1 MTLLNDENESAAPA
15 ATSDLDGIV
24 TSLID
29 TLPEVSDHAIAEHEA
44 AQERN
49 SGANDAQ
56 PSAPQTSANPK
67 GLPTD
72 KNGKPYDPTTHEI
85 SPKTGKAIK
94 KRSGVKSSVVTPQ
107 KSAGV
112 DVLQNAQKVDDLQK
126 AHMNG
131 RFAAGATFAALQGI
145 FGEEFAP
152 RKDAALGDEFEY
164 LTGAYGDY
172 FAASGMTDIPPGWAL
187 VIAIGSIAAPRLA
200 MPKTKS
206 RLSRVKD
213 WVISKVFAWKARRTV
228 KAATSNTSEDE

>member
-1 MTLLNDENESAAPA
+1 MTNLNGETAAPA
-15 ATSDLDGIV
+15 ADSSLDDIAGI
-24 TSLID
+24 LLD
-29 TLPEVSDHAIAEHEA
+29 TMPEVSEHAIAEHDA
-44 AQERN
+44 AQGRN
-49 SGANDAQ
+49 FDASSAA
-56 PSAPQTSANPK
+56 PVAPQTASNPQ
-67 GLPTD
+67 GLPVD
-72 KNGKPYDPTTHEI
+72 KNGKPYDPSTHEI

-94 KRSGVKSSVVTPQ
+94 KRSGVKSSVVNPAQNTAAAN
-107 KSAGV
+107 SAIS
-112 DVLQNAQKVDDLQK
+112 QKVDELQK

-187 VIAIGSIAAPRLA
+187 VIAIGSIAAPRFA

-206 RLSRVKD
+206 RLTRLKD
-213 WVISKVFAWKARRTV
+213 WAISKVFAWKARRVV
-228 KAATSNTSEDE
+228 KTATDNQNEAE